1 MKYLLKNG
9 TVISGA
15 GTRKQ
20 DVLVEG
26 EKIIKVGEELSQP
39 DAKVVDVSGKL
50 LFPGFIDG
58 HTHFDLEVA
67 GTVTADD
74 FETGTRAAILGGT
87 TLVIDF
93 ASQDKG
99 GHTLKEG
106 LEKWNKKA
114 DGKCSCDYSFH
125 MSIVEWNEET
135 KKEKASILKQLESIY
150 PKEKIVLSE
159 KTDASLL
166 GGYVVHVG
174 YEEYDHSYEGKLRRL
189 ERKLTGR

>member
-9 TVISGA
+9 TVISGT
-15 GTRKQ
+15 GGKKL

-26 EKIIKVGEELSQP
+26 EKIIRVGESLFEQ
-39 DAKVVDVSGKL
+39 DAKVVDVTGKL

-93 ASQDKG
+93 ASPGQRGTYFKG
-99 GHTLKEG
+99 RPREMAQKGRMVNAPATIL
-106 LEKWNKKA
+106 
-114 DGKCSCDYSFH
+114 
-125 MSIVEWNEET
+125 SIC
-135 KKEKASILKQLESIY
+135 
-150 PKEKIVLSE
+150 
-159 KTDASLL
+159 LL
-166 GGYVVHVG
+166 
-174 YEEYDHSYEGKLRRL
+174 
-189 ERKLTGR
+189 

>member
-9 TVISGA
+9 TVISGT
-15 GTRKQ
+15 GGKKL

-26 EKIIKVGEELSQP
+26 EKIIRVGESLFEQ
-39 DAKVVDVSGKL
+39 DAKVVDVTGKL

-106 LEKWNKKA
+106 LAKWHKKA

-135 KKEKASILKQLESIY
+135 KKEIQDMIDEGITSFKLYMTY
-150 PKEKIVLSE
+150 PAMRK
-159 KTDASLL
+159 DASQAFT
-166 GGYVVHVG
+166 VKMQ
-174 YEEYDHSYEGKLRRL
+174 E
-189 ERKLTGR
+189 

>member
-9 TVISGA
+9 TVISGT
-15 GTRKQ
+15 GGKKL

-26 EKIIKVGEELSQP
+26 EKIIRVGESLFEQ
-39 DAKVVDVSGKL
+39 DAKVVDVTGKL

-106 LEKWNKKA
+106 LAKWHKRQMVNA
-114 DGKCSCDYSFH
+114 PATIL
-125 MSIVEWNEET
+125 SIC
-135 KKEKASILKQLESIY
+135 
-150 PKEKIVLSE
+150 
-159 KTDASLL
+159 LL
-166 GGYVVHVG
+166 
-174 YEEYDHSYEGKLRRL
+174 
-189 ERKLTGR
+189 

>member
-99 GHTLKEG
+99 ALRSGTKRLTANAPVTI
-106 LEKWNKKA
+106 LFTCPLWNGMRRQRKK
-114 DGKCSCDYSFH
+114 FR
-125 MSIVEWNEET
+125 I
-135 KKEKASILKQLESIY
+135 
-150 PKEKIVLSE
+150 
-159 KTDASLL
+159 
-166 GGYVVHVG
+166 
-174 YEEYDHSYEGKLRRL
+174 
-189 ERKLTGR
+189 

>member
-1 MKYLLKNG
+1 MYEISFEKRNRNIRCRHKETGCVGGRRKNHK
-9 TVISGA
+9 SRRGA
-15 GTRKQ
+15 FTARCQG
-20 DVLVEG
+20 G
-26 EKIIKVGEELSQP
+26 GC
-39 DAKVVDVSGKL
+39 
-50 LFPGFIDG
+50 IDG

-106 LEKWNKKA
+106 LEKWHKKA

-135 KKEKASILKQLESIY
+135 KKEIQDMINEGITSFKLYMTY
-150 PKEKIVLSE
+150 P
-159 KTDASLL
+159 A
-166 GGYVVHVG
+166 
-174 YEEYDHSYEGKLRRL
+174 
-189 ERKLTGR
+189 

>member
-9 TVISGA
+9 TIVSGS
-15 GTRKQ
+15 GILDQ
-20 DVLVEG
+20 DVLIDG
-26 EKIIKVGEELSQP
+26 EKIVRVGENLPAE
-39 DAKVVDVSGKL
+39 DAEVIDVTGKL

-58 HTHFDLEVA
+58 HTHFDLGVA

-87 TLVIDF
+87 TLVIDY

-106 LEKWNKKA
+106 LEKWHGKA

-125 MSIVEWNEET
+125 MSIVEWNEQTE
-135 KKEKASILKQLESIY
+135 KEVQDMIDEGITSFKLYMTYPAMIVNDCDLYKILK
-150 PKEKIVLSE
+150 K
-159 KTDASLL
+159 L
-166 GGYVVHVG
+166 GEFTVKMP
-174 YEEYDHSYEGKLRRL
+174 E
-189 ERKLTGR
+189 

>member
-1 MKYLLKNG
+1 MYEISFENG

-26 EKIIKVGEELSQP
+26 EKIIKVGEDLSQP

-74 FETGTRAAILGGT
+74 FETGTRAAILEEP
-87 TLVIDF
+87 LWSLILLHRIKEVI
-93 ASQDKG
+93 
-99 GHTLKEG
+99 
-106 LEKWNKKA
+106 
-114 DGKCSCDYSFH
+114 
-125 MSIVEWNEET
+125 
-135 KKEKASILKQLESIY
+135 
-150 PKEKIVLSE
+150 P
-159 KTDASLL
+159 
-166 GGYVVHVG
+166 
-174 YEEYDHSYEGKLRRL
+174 
-189 ERKLTGR
+189 

>member
-74 FETGTRAAILGGT
+74 FETGTTIWLHEISFISFMGNTRLRYSGLTVSFWVEYVMLCSSMYKPPPMIPLRHKLHTKVFPIILPPP
-87 TLVIDF
+87 I
-93 ASQDKG
+93 S
-99 GHTLKEG
+99 
-106 LEKWNKKA
+106 
-114 DGKCSCDYSFH
+114 
-125 MSIVEWNEET
+125 
-135 KKEKASILKQLESIY
+135 
-150 PKEKIVLSE
+150 
-159 KTDASLL
+159 
-166 GGYVVHVG
+166 
-174 YEEYDHSYEGKLRRL
+174 
-189 ERKLTGR
+189 

>member
-9 TVISGA
+9 TVVSGSFA
-15 GTRKQ
+15 KKL
-20 DVLVEG
+20 DVLVEN
-26 EKIIKVGEELSQP
+26 EKIIQVGENLSQP
-39 DAKVVDVSGKL
+39 DAKVLDVSGKL

-74 FETGTRAAILGGT
+74 FETGTRAALLGGT

-106 LEKWNKKA
+106 LEKW
-114 DGKCSCDYSFH
+114 H
-125 MSIVEWNEET
+125 
-135 KKEKASILKQLESIY
+135 
-150 PKEKIVLSE
+150 
-159 KTDASLL
+159 
-166 GGYVVHVG
+166 
-174 YEEYDHSYEGKLRRL
+174 
-189 ERKLTGR
+189 